1 MFLFLKQNP
10 LDKLS
15 SFFAGSF
22 RIFYLTEMKSNFCFN
37 HTNGSQCILKQVN
50 LYGPVSSYVS
60 CIGTVA
66 LLKTATGIQVC
77 HQLPVL
83 SALFL
88 LSQPSHRNLFK
99 DICLKESLESPLTQA
114 IMGASTLVLQFGS
127 EVDFSSQSFST
138 RTDRALVVPQHHLR
152 VWTGRWTPAAIW
164 LSTDGTRVKAAPSGN
179 KQT

>member
-1 MFLFLKQNP
+1 MTMFLFLKQNP

-37 HTNGSQCILKQVN
+37 HTNGSKCILKQVN

-77 HQLPVL
+77 HQSPVL

-99 DICLKESLESPLTQA
+99 DICLKESLESPLTRA
-114 IMGASTLVLQFGS
+114 IMGASTLVLHFGS
-127 EVDFSSQSFST
+127 EVDFSSQSSST

-152 VWTGRWTPAAIW
+152 V
-164 LSTDGTRVKAAPSGN
+164 
-179 KQT
+179 